1 MQEVDRV
8 KFRCDRDALSE
19 ALQTV
24 QRGVSS
30 RPGIPALTG
39 VLIDGTDDG
48 RLTLT
53 TTDLEVSARLATDAQ
68 VSEAGTALVPAR
80 LLGDSVKSLSDAP
93 VDVETD
99 QSQAHFRCAAY
110 EGTLRLLPA
119 VVFPGIQEPG
129 GTRFTAE
136 AGAFAEAVHLVAR
149 GASRDEA
156 RPVLTG
162 VLIEVSREGV
172 VMVATDSYRLAVRDL
187 VATSDGEGKAIVPER
202 ALSEAG
208 RAAATDDGRLTLT
221 TTDLEVSARLATD
234 AQVSEAGTAVVPARL
249 LGDTVKSLSDAP
261 VDVETDP
268 SLVHIR
274 CAAYEGTL
282 RLLPA
287 EDFPGLQ
294 EPGGTRITAEAGA
307 FAEAV
312 HQVARGASRDEAR
325 PVLTGVLIEVSR
337 EGVVMVATDSY
348 RLAVRDLVAT
358 ADGEGQAIVPERA
371 LSEAG
376 RAAAT
381 DEKASIEIFVDESQ
395 VAFRVGE
402 LTLTSRLIEG
412 EFPNYRQLL
421 PDQHESRL
429 TISRQQLLDAVSR
442 VGLLARD
449 TTPVRL
455 EFNALGVKLSSSS
468 PDLGQAV
475 ETVEARYE
483 GDDLTVAFNPQYLA
497 DGLRAAN
504 GESVRI
510 DVRDGLKPGVVRG
523 ESDEFTYL
531 VMPVRLPAAVS

>member
-1 MQEVDRV
+1 VGTV

-24 QRGVSS
+24 QRGVSA

-39 VLIDGTDDG
+39 VLIDVADG
-48 RLTLT
+48 GKLTLS
-53 TTDLEVSARLATDAQ
+53 TTDLEVSARLSIEVQ
-68 VSEAGTALVPAR
+68 VSEPGVAL
-80 LLGDSVKSLSDAP
+80 
-93 VDVETD
+93 
-99 QSQAHFRCAAY
+99 
-110 EGTLRLLPA
+110 
-119 VVFPGIQEPG
+119 
-129 GTRFTAE
+129 
-136 AGAFAEAVHLVAR
+136 
-149 GASRDEA
+149 
-156 RPVLTG
+156 
-162 VLIEVSREGV
+162 
-172 VMVATDSYRLAVRDL
+172 
-187 VATSDGEGKAIVPER
+187 
-202 ALSEAG
+202 
-208 RAAATDDGRLTLT
+208 
-221 TTDLEVSARLATD
+221 
-234 AQVSEAGTAVVPARL
+234 VPARL

-261 VDVETDP
+261 VEFETDQ
-268 SLVHIR
+268 SQAHIR

-287 EDFPGLQ
+287 DDFPGLQ
-294 EPGGTRITAEAGA
+294 EPGGTIITAEAGG

-312 HQVARGASRDEAR
+312 NQVARAASRDEAR

-358 ADGEGQAIVPERA
+358 ADGEGKAIVPERA
-371 LSEAG
+371 LTEAG
-376 RAAAT
+376 RAAAAEEKGSIT
-381 DEKASIEIFVDESQ
+381 VFLDEAQ
-395 VAFRVGE
+395 VAFRVGD

-429 TISRQQLLDAVSR
+429 TVSRQQLLDAVRR

-449 TTPVRL
+449 TTPVRI

-483 GDDLTVAFNPQYLA
+483 GEDLTVAFNPQYLA
-497 DGLRAAN
+497 DGLN
-504 GESVRI
+504 VCHGESVRV

-523 ESDEFTYL
+523 DGDEFTYL
-531 VMPVRLPAAVS
+531 VMPVRLPAVVG

>member
-1 MQEVDRV
+1 MSRV

-39 VLIDGTDDG
+39 VLLEAAEEG

-53 TTDLEVSARLATDAQ
+53 TTDLEVSARLAIDVQ
-68 VSEAGTALVPAR
+68 VGEAGVAL
-80 LLGDSVKSLSDAP
+80 
-93 VDVETD
+93 
-99 QSQAHFRCAAY
+99 
-110 EGTLRLLPA
+110 
-119 VVFPGIQEPG
+119 
-129 GTRFTAE
+129 
-136 AGAFAEAVHLVAR
+136 
-149 GASRDEA
+149 
-156 RPVLTG
+156 
-162 VLIEVSREGV
+162 
-172 VMVATDSYRLAVRDL
+172 
-187 VATSDGEGKAIVPER
+187 
-202 ALSEAG
+202 
-208 RAAATDDGRLTLT
+208 
-221 TTDLEVSARLATD
+221 
-234 AQVSEAGTAVVPARL
+234 VPARL

-261 VDVETDP
+261 VEFETDQ
-268 SLVHIR
+268 SQARIR

-294 EPGGTRITAEAGA
+294 EPGGTRVEAAASA

-312 HQVARGASRDEAR
+312 SQVARAASRDEAR
-325 PVLTGVLIEVSR
+325 PVLTGVLVEISR
-337 EGVVMVATDSY
+337 EGCVLVATDSY
-348 RLAVRDLVAT
+348 RLAVRELVAT
-358 ADGEGQAIVPERA
+358 ADGEAKAIVPERA
-371 LSEAG
+371 LTEAG
-376 RAAAT
+376 RAASADDKGT
-381 DEKASIEIFVDESQ
+381 VEVLVDESQ
-395 VAFRVGE
+395 ISFRAGG

-421 PDQHESRL
+421 PETHESRL
-429 TISRQQLLDAVSR
+429 TVSRQQLLDAVRR

-483 GDDLTVAFNPQYLA
+483 GEDLTAAFNPQYLI
-497 DGLRAAN
+497 DGLNAAV
-504 GESVRI
+504 GESVRL
-510 DVRDGLKPGVVRG
+510 DVRDGLKPGVVHG
-523 ESDEFTYL
+523 EGDEFSYL